1 MVNNQSTGKLA
12 GKVALVSG
20 SGRGIGRE
28 VALKLASEGASI
40 VVNDLDADPASRVVE
55 DILASS
61 AGIGANAVAC
71 VGSVTE
77 EGFGERFVK
86 TAVDN
91 FGGLDIIVNNAGYTW
106 DNVIQKMDD
115 EQWYAM
121 IDVHMTA
128 PYRILKAA
136 QPYIKSYHAL
146 EVEGGRD
153 VYRKVV
159 NISSI
164 AGLGGNAGQL
174 AYSAAKAGVVGMTK
188 TLCKEW
194 GRYNVNVNAV
204 AFGFIQTRLTTP
216 VSDNPTINVQGKEIR
231 VGVSDQIRDMM
242 TSLIPLGR
250 PGTPKEA
257 ADAVYLFCTPE
268 SNYIS
273 GQTVVVGGGLEL

>member
-1 MVNNQSTGKLA
+1 MKKLA
-12 GKVALVSG
+12 GKIALVTG
-20 SGRGIGRE
+20 AGRGIGRE
-28 VALKLASEGASI
+28 IVLKLASEGCH
-40 VVNDLDADPASRVVE
+40 VVINDLDAELLEQLVVE
-55 DILASS
+55 VEAL
-61 AGIGANAVAC
+61 GAKARAYT
-71 VGSVTE
+71 GSVTE
-77 EGFGERFVK
+77 ADFGEQFVK
-86 TAVDN
+86 LAVES
-91 FGGLDIIVNNAGYTW
+91 FGGLDIIINNAGYTW

-121 IDVHMTA
+121 LDVHMTA

-146 EVEGGRD
+146 ESEAGRE

-159 NISSI
+159 NISSV

-194 GRYNVNVNAV
+194 GRFNVNVNAV
-204 AFGFIQTRLTTP
+204 AFGFIQTRLTGA
-216 VSDNPTINVQGKEIR
+216 VSDSPTINVQGKEIR

-250 PGTPKEA
+250 AGTPQEA

-273 GQTVVVGGGLEL
+273 GQVVVVGGGLEL